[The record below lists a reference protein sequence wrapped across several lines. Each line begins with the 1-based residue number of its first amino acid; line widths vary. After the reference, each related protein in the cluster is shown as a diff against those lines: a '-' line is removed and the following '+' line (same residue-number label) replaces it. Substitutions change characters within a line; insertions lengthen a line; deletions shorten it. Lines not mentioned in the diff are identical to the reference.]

1 MSSSSS
7 SSSPHN
13 IKTCKCQSCVI
24 EKINIRREKDKLH
37 RRELRRS
44 DCKNSADDCECE
56 FHVKYRDIKYKDLL
70 AHSNR
75 RQSLT
80 PEEKSKVKSSV
91 CKRQNT
97 KRNVILSPEQKENLS
112 NARATDSLEIL
123 LKEYV
128 NAVKTVFN
136 RQELDDLDRNF
147 DFCKYAGKNFCL
159 IVFDNVTL
167 KYNIKSSLF

>member
-75 RQSLT
+75 RNLLT
-80 PEEKSKVKSSV
+80 AEEKSKINSAVRKHNKTV
-91 CKRQNT
+91 
-97 KRNVILSPEQKENLS
+97 RNVILSPEQKENLS
-112 NARATDSLEIL
+112 NTRATDSLEIL
-123 LKEYV
+123 LKEYE

-136 RQELDDLDRNF
+136 RQELEELDRNF
-147 DFCKYAGKNFCL
+147 DFCKYAGKNFLLFL
-159 IVFDNVTL
+159 I
-167 KYNIKSSLF
+167 I

>member
-7 SSSPHN
+7 SSSHHD
-13 IKTCKCQSCVI
+13 IKTCKCQSCEI

-75 RQSLT
+75 RKLLT
-80 PEEKSKVKSSV
+80 PEDKSKTLVAQKQYKIV
-91 CKRQNT
+91 RK
-97 KRNVILSPEQKENLS
+97 VLLSPEQKEIILNT
-112 NARATDSLEIL
+112 RATDSYENLLLEY
-123 LKEYV
+123 E
-128 NAVKTVFN
+128 NAVTTVFN
-136 RQELDDLDRNF
+136 RQELEELDRNF
-147 DFCKYAGKNFCL
+147 DFCKYAGKNFLFFL
-159 IVFDNVTL
+159 I
-167 KYNIKSSLF
+167 I